1 MFPGSFDPPTNG
13 HINIIKRSARLFDEL
28 YVVVADNINKN
39 NSLFSLEEK
48 LEMLNEIFADCKNI
62 RIVSYSGLMVQFA
75 KEFDIDVMIRGVRAQ
90 DDFNYEFELAM
101 NNRFL
106 NPELEVM
113 FIPTEQKYFLV
124 RSSQVKEFA
133 HFGVDISP
141 LVPPNVEKRIREKMK
156 LSK

>member
-13 HINIIKRSARLFDEL
+13 HVNIIRRSVKLFDEL
-28 YVVVADNINKN
+28 YVVIADNIQKK
-39 NSLFSLEEK
+39 SMFSLDEK
-48 LEMLNEIFADCKNI
+48 IEMLQEIFKDDERIK
-62 RIVSYSGLMVQFA
+62 IVSYSGLMVQFA
-75 KEFDIDVMIRGVRAQ
+75 KENSIDVMIRGVRAQ

-106 NPELEVM
+106 NPDLEVM

-133 HFGVDISP
+133 HFGVDISS
-141 LVPPNVEKRIREKMK
+141 LVPENVEKRVIEKINA
-156 LSK
+156 LR